1 MKATKR
7 SKVVLGLSA
16 LTDTV
21 YAGRLNKSGKMWRSD
36 DQHDVTS
43 DFLRVVIEWCGVGK
57 RRTINVGGEP
67 KYSVSVTRISTKKS
81 KNEESK

>member
-1 MKATKR
+1 MP

-21 YAGRLNKSGKMWRSD
+21 YAGRLNKSGKTWKSN

-43 DFLRVVIEWCGVGK
+43 DFLRTIIEWCGVGK
-57 RRTINVGGEP
+57 RRKINVGGKP
-67 KYSVSVTRISTKKS
+67 KYIVTVTKFSTKKTN
-81 KNEESK
+81 K